1 MFISKYIAEETLSDQ
16 GRICILLLYAI
27 MVGLALIGA
36 LQVKSNFSLEFFM
49 VPDKPVTKFV
59 EMNALYFNEGSDLA
73 ILSMVDDIDVSSL
86 ES

>member
-1 MFISKYIAEETLSDQ
+1 
-16 GRICILLLYAI
+16 
-27 MVGLALIGA
+27 
-36 LQVKSNFSLEFFM
+36 M